1 MSTLSVFFHLLR
13 KPIAVIGSCT
23 ILLSIDAAQ
32 SETTGELGSRSI
44 GNSAIFISIVQPA
57 RFFAPA
63 SFFQGPAGIRS
74 RGTGADSAVPDKPLS
89 TGEELLALKE
99 FYLDDPAAQY
109 SLTRQ
114 LSTTGSAGFLLCV
127 PEDHGDVTLLSSNQ
141 KTAVYTAPTETG
153 VRSVSVNLTEGKKG
167 RSLDSYAGCPD
178 GGETVVQI
186 SIIGSTIDRVITKS
200 TDSATE
206 IDPADRLAKIELVIA
221 PK

>member
-1 MSTLSVFFHLLR
+1 MSTTSVFFHLRR
-13 KPIAVIGSCT
+13 KLIAVIGSCT

-32 SETTGELGSRSI
+32 SETGGDLGSRSV

-63 SFFQGPAGIRS
+63 SFSEGPAGGRS
-74 RGTGADSAVPDKPLS
+74 RSANADSAAPKKLLS
-89 TGEELLALKE
+89 TGEKLLAPNE

-127 PEDHGDVTLLSSNQ
+127 PKDQGDVTLLSSNQ
-141 KTAVYTAPTETG
+141 KTAVYTASTETG
-153 VRSVSVNLTEGKKG
+153 VHSVSVNLTEGKKSQSAG
-167 RSLDSYAGCPD
+167 SNAGCPD

-186 SIIGSTIDRVITKS
+186 SITSSTIERLGARPSDNKKVIDKT
-200 TDSATE
+200 
-206 IDPADRLAKIELVIA
+206 DRLAKIELVIV
-221 PK
+221 PE